1 VDRHGYRVVFRER
14 PAEVFFASG
23 YEERGGVIEF
33 FDADI
38 ADDETT
44 GTRVFTR
51 SSVLEIVDLHD

>member
-1 VDRHGYRVVFRER
+1 M
-14 PAEVFFASG
+14 FFASG